1 MMDFKT
7 LLLKHQALLAEN
19 QALKEEN
26 LALKARLGL
35 AEPPESR
42 IFSRRE
48 VQQDVSSSEPSLHLK
63 DSANPTEKIRLF
75 MSLFK
80 GRDDLYAKR
89 WESKEGRAGYAPVC
103 LNEWK
108 PGFCGKP
115 EVKCASCAHRL
126 YATLDEKVIEAHL
139 RGKLVAG
146 VYPLRQDE
154 KCHFL
159 AIDFDKDGWQEDVA
173 TLKDVCTAFDVPA
186 AIERSRS
193 GHGAH
198 AWFFFAD
205 PVAASLARKFG
216 SALLT
221 HAMSQRHQIKFKSY
235 DRFFPNQDTMPRGGF
250 GNLIAL
256 PLQKAARA
264 K

>member
-19 QALKEEN
+19 KALKEEN
-26 LALKARLGL
+26 LSLKARLGL
-35 AEPPESR
+35 AEPLESR
-42 IFSRRE
+42 SSQE
-48 VQQDVSSSEPSLHLK
+48 GVHQDASSSEPSFHLK
-63 DSANPTEKIRLF
+63 DKANPTEKIRLF

-89 WESKEGRAGYAPVC
+89 WENREGRSGYAPVC

-115 EVKCASCAHRL
+115 KVKCGFCEHRS
-126 YATLDEKVIEAHL
+126 YAALDEKVIEAHL
-139 RGKLVAG
+139 RGNLVAG
-146 VYPLRQDE
+146 IYPLRQDE

-159 AIDFDKDGWQEDVA
+159 AIDFDKDGWQQDVS
-173 TLKDVCTAFDVPA
+173 TLKDVCTAFDVPV

-221 HAMSQRHQIKFKSY
+221 YAMSERHQIKFKSY

-256 PLQKAARA
+256 PFQKARTR

>member
-19 QALKEEN
+19 KALKEEN
-26 LALKARLGL
+26 LSLKARLGL
-35 AEPPESR
+35 AEPTESR
-42 IFSRRE
+42 SSDEER
-48 VQQDVSSSEPSLHLK
+48 VQQDASPSEPSFPLK
-63 DSANPTEKIRLF
+63 AGANPTEKIRVF

-89 WESKEGRAGYAPVC
+89 WESREGRAGYAPVC

-159 AIDFDKDGWQEDVA
+159 AMDFDKDGWQEDVA
-173 TLKDVCTAFDVPA
+173 
-186 AIERSRS
+186 
-193 GHGAH
+193 
-198 AWFFFAD
+198 
-205 PVAASLARKFG
+205 AR
-216 SALLT
+216 
-221 HAMSQRHQIKFKSY
+221 R
-235 DRFFPNQDTMPRGGF
+235 
-250 GNLIAL
+250 
-256 PLQKAARA
+256 LQKIME
-264 K
+264 